1 MNGNLLSYTDDI
13 DSEDEV
19 GLIDLSTDNSG
30 KGKKAA
36 AVEPENQEAEAEEVL
51 TAEAIPALLEEADN
65 LSQQGEFK
73 EAVIRY
79 ESAYKVTPAS
89 FRTVNGLARLYA
101 ISGKLK
107 RLIKVSLQ
115 WMKQL
120 EEEKQFELALL
131 AAQAVMRFDLD
142 SLEARLGVLRC
153 IKNSGD
159 EDRYIQYV
167 LDYSNYFIDIGS
179 GELSIKVLQVALDAF
194 PLRVE
199 LAVKLAD
206 IHMQLGNIQECTK
219 QCRNIASFYENK
231 NDYVHAAEL
240 YRRLRM
246 LLPEDLGVALRLAE
260 LYSLTEEYEDSISVY
275 RSCMHIAYDNREALM
290 GLASASIAVGRHS
303 DASLALRK
311 ILSNTPDDLEAREKL
326 AEVYVAIE
334 NPSEAVNELITAS
347 RAYIEAKEY
356 DNGVRVLERL
366 LELDAS
372 NAYAVRE
379 LSNIKTIIAQREAR
393 LAKMAEMA
401 NQVKAAEKVA
411 PIVEAASED
420 DLYADDGPVGGFDGE
435 LDDLEGGSD
444 SSDKVDDDFLPLL
457 AEVKPATESVAKAVS
472 RPGSSVTRVL
482 VGKAVPGKL
491 QIPVPFVMASYPDT
505 IELMQKIIVEPPARD
520 VLPWEYLAVLEADSV
535 AVASAHEA
543 AGASAPSSDAPV
555 QAAKKEVKS
564 GPVASAFASSGVSMF
579 GNGVFGAASVRSA
592 RGNSKKRRGRN
603 KSRWESP
610 ADDMEEEE
618 TRETRGAMS
627 SVQAALVA
635 RFSKR

>member
-1 MNGNLLSYTDDI
+1 MNGNLLSYNDDI

-19 GLIDLSTDNSG
+19 GLIDLSTEKSSKD
-30 KGKKAA
+30 KKAV
-36 AVEPENQEAEAEEVL
+36 AVESEEQKEENEEVL
-51 TAEAIPALLEEADN
+51 TAEAIPALLEEADS
-65 LSQQGEFK
+65 LSLRGEFR
-73 EAVIRY
+73 EAVLRY
-79 ESAYKVTPAS
+79 ESAYKIKPTS
-89 FRTVNGLARLYA
+89 FRVVNSLARLYA
-101 ISGKLK
+101 VCGKLK
-107 RLIKVSLQ
+107 RLIKLSLQ

-120 EEEKQFELALL
+120 EEDKQFELALL
-131 AAQAVMRFDLD
+131 VAQAVMRFDLD

-159 EDRYIQYV
+159 EDRYIKSV
-167 LDYSNYFIDIGS
+167 LDYSNYFVDIGS
-179 GELSIKVLQVALDAF
+179 GELSVKVLQVALDAF

-246 LLPEDLGVALRLAE
+246 LLPEDLGIALRLAE
-260 LYSLTEEYEDSISVY
+260 LYSLTEDYENSISVY

-290 GLASASIAVGRHS
+290 GLASASIAIGKHS

-334 NPSEAVNELITAS
+334 NPTEAVKELTAASRSYSEAQ
-347 RAYIEAKEY
+347 EY
-356 DNGVRVLERL
+356 DDSVRVLERL
-366 LELDAS
+366 LEIDAS
-372 NAYAVRE
+372 NTYAVRE
-379 LSNIKTIIAQREAR
+379 LSNVKTLIAQREAR
-393 LAKMAEMA
+393 LAKMAEVA
-401 NQVKAAEKVA
+401 NRGKTIGQTA
-411 PIVEAASED
+411 PVVQAASED

-435 LDDLEGGSD
+435 LDSFEGENESLG
-444 SSDKVDDDFLPLL
+444 KIDDDFLPLM
-457 AEVKPATESVAKAVS
+457 AEDKPDAQSNETTSG

-491 QIPVPFVMASYPDT
+491 LVPVPFVMASYPDT
-505 IELMQKIIVEPPARD
+505 IELMQKIVVEPPARE
-520 VLPWEYLAVLEADSV
+520 VIPWEYLAVLESDNVAAESKNQDEASALS
-535 AVASAHEA
+535 AVAS
-543 AGASAPSSDAPV
+543 SPS
-555 QAAKKEVKS
+555 AKKEVKA
-564 GPVASAFASSGVSMF
+564 GPVASAFASSGSSMF
-579 GNGVFGAASVRSA
+579 GDGVFSSASVRPA
-592 RGNSKKRRGRN
+592 RGTSKKRKGR

-610 ADDMEEEE
+610 ADDGEEEE
-618 TRETRGAMS
+618 TRGNRGGMS
-627 SVQAALVA
+627 SVQAALMA